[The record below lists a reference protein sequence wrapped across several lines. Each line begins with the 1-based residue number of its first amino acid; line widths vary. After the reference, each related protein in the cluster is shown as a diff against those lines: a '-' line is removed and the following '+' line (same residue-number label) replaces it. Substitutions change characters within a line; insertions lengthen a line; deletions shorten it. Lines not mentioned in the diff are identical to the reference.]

1 MLEVAARV
9 YRTRRAGERY
19 DTEAPSTLRGAAQ
32 VPLDVLVD
40 QISLSGCHIVTGEEV
55 GVGEL
60 ISLGIA
66 GLGRVE
72 ALVVRRSR
80 TGYGCAFISTIPPS
94 LLVRVGKDT
103 PVVALSDDRPAP
115 VVDADADLPDV
126 EKLPVRTRFLLI
138 AGFCALSWAAIIAS
152 IALLAAI

>member
-1 MLEVAARV
+1 MREVAARV

-40 QISLSGCHIVTGEEV
+40 QISLSGCHIVTPEEV
-55 GVGEL
+55 NVGEL

-72 ALVVRRSR
+72 ALVVRRTRS
-80 TGYGCAFISTIPPS
+80 GYGCAFISHVPPS
-94 LLVRVGKDT
+94 LLARVGEDT
-103 PVVALSDDRPAP
+103 PVVALPDERPLH
-115 VVDADADLPDV
+115 VFDADVPAV
-126 EKLPVRTRFLLI
+126 EKLPIRTRFLLI
-138 AGFCALSWAAIIAS
+138 TGFCALSWIAIITFIAAI
-152 IALLAAI
+152 